1 VLRALAALAL
11 LTLILIST
19 AGCEA
24 STPQPTPTPSPYPC
38 SADFSAEPTPAN
50 CQVREEGLS
59 CTGTTTVQFKDK
71 STGEITSW
79 AWDFENDGIVDSTEQ
94 NPDHTYRTNGNYTI
108 SLTITTADCQDTE
121 IKQEYI
127 SITGCKT

>member
-1 VLRALAALAL
+1 MLRALAALAL

-38 SADFSAEPTPAN
+38 SADFTAEPKTG
-50 CQVREEGLS
+50 V
-59 CTGTTTVQFKDK
+59 GTTTVQFTDK